1 MTEHTTSNTPR
12 SFTKRISIVSIF
24 ISLVLA
30 FTLSTTAQRIYSTI
44 AIEDTTSQH
53 LTPISPLMYGGF
65 IEYIDD
71 VVNGPHSLAAQELFN
86 RGFDMPD
93 NQGNG
98 LSQRWK
104 HWQLLD
110 DVTGVYSLKAGG
122 YNLLGNYFQQIVT
135 KSIGKFGIAQNV
147 QLPSKVRT
155 DCYVYCRS
163 DDYTGDLFAALVSL
177 DGKNIYSSVSLGKCS
192 NQWQKKTA
200 KFPLLNETFQ
210 VQLVFYID
218 TIGVIEIDEASLL
231 PEDHFFGVRREQL
244 NLYKSWRP
252 SVLRFFGGCFSDQPP
267 GKWEHSIGSIDQRP
281 SPNLDWVGVYQRI
294 DFGTDEYMAFCKE
307 IGAETQLTVGF
318 GNGSPDDAAAW
329 VEYCNGD
336 SLTKYGSLRAKNGH
350 PLPYNVKYWE
360 VGNEQ
365 YGDWEIGHTTAVKYA
380 ERYIDFYKAMKKKDS
395 SIVIM
400 INGDLWGFNWNDT
413 IIKIA
418 GNYIDL
424 FSLHS
429 GMGYELTP
437 EYSKDSVYKIL
448 MFNPFFFNYWMNG
461 IEKRLLESGL
471 PNKTKI
477 AVTEWIQLY
486 GAAAKQH
493 SEESA
498 SLQSGLWNAQI
509 FNVMLSHASS
519 IQLVNKT
526 VYVGIMQSGTVPSTG
541 ERVIYGDPSY
551 HIVKL
556 FRNHLRKNVVT
567 TKIESSQY
575 DYDLW
580 KNVPWLN
587 AVATYSQDTIVYSLV
602 NTHQTDSMEVALL
615 LPFDLYNQ
623 EITITQVYSDNY
635 TDANMPSYPDKIIP
649 VTWKKQFTGKMV
661 LPPHSF
667 SLVTLPTKKVS
678 VVEPKSE
685 ISEYHLEIVPNPSEK
700 QMRIVFD
707 IPNLSE
713 ISIEIFNSIGQIK
726 YTIPPAYYPKGQI
739 SIPIESTQFP
749 IGSYYCKAT
758 TKSGATTKQFVIA
771 R

>member
-1 MTEHTTSNTPR
+1 MTEHTTSNTPC
-12 SFTKRISIVSIF
+12 SFTKRILIIL
-24 ISLVLA
+24 IPTALVLA
-30 FTLSTTAQRIYSTI
+30 FNLSVSAQRIYSTI

-71 VVNGPHSLAAQELFN
+71 VVNGPHSLAAQELYN
-86 RGFDMPD
+86 RGFDMTD
-93 NQGNG
+93 NQGSG
-98 LSQRWK
+98 LSQQWK
-104 HWQLLD
+104 SWSESEN
-110 DVTGVYSLKAGG
+110 VKGIYSLKIGG
-122 YNLLGNYFQQIVT
+122 YNKFGNYYQQIENKT
-135 KSIGKFGIAQNV
+135 KGKFGIAQDV
-147 QLPSKVRT
+147 HLQSKVGT

-163 DDYTGDLFAALVSL
+163 DSFTGDIFAALVSL
-177 DGKNIYSSVSLGKCS
+177 DGKNMYSSVSLGKCS
-192 NQWQKKTA
+192 TQWQKKEAT
-200 KFPLLNETFQ
+200 FPILSATFQ

-218 TIGVIEIDEASLL
+218 TIGVIELDESSLL
-231 PEDHFFGVRREQL
+231 PEDNLFGVRREQFD
-244 NLYKSWRP
+244 LYNAWKP
-252 SVLRFFGGCFSDQPP
+252 TILRFFGGCFSDQPP
-267 GKWEHSIGSIDQRP
+267 GKWEHSIGAIDQRP

-294 DFGTDEYMAFCKE
+294 DFGTEEYMAFCKE

-318 GNGSPDDAAAW
+318 GNGTPDDAAAW

-350 PLPYNVKYWE
+350 PLPYHVKYWE

-365 YGDWEIGHTTAVKYA
+365 YGDWEIGHTTAAEYA

-395 SIVIM
+395 SIIIM

-424 FSLHS
+424 FSVHS

-437 EYSKDSVYKIL
+437 DYSKDSVYKIL
-448 MFNPFFFNYWMNG
+448 MFNPFFFNYWMNT
-461 IEKRLLESGL
+461 IEKKLLESGL
-471 PNKTKI
+471 PSKTKI
-477 AVTEWIQLY
+477 AITEWIQLY

-498 SLQSGLWNAQI
+498 SLQSGLWNAQS
-509 FNVMLSHASS
+509 FNVMLNHSSS

-526 VYVGIMQSGTVPSTG
+526 VFVGIMQSGVIPATG

-551 HIVKL
+551 HILKL
-556 FRNHLRKNVVT
+556 FRNQLRKNVIS

-575 DYDLW
+575 DYNVW

-587 AVATYSQDTIVYSLV
+587 AAATYSQDTIVYSLV
-602 NTHQTDSMEVALL
+602 NPHQTDSMEVALL
-615 LPFDLYNQ
+615 LPFDLNNQ
-623 EITITQVYSDNY
+623 EVTITQVYSDNY
-635 TDANMPSYPDKIIP
+635 TDANVPSYPDRIIP
-649 VTWKKQFTGKMV
+649 VTWKKPFTGKIV

-667 SLVTLPTKKVS
+667 SLVALPTKKATT
-678 VVEPKSE
+678 VEPIPE
-685 ISEYHLEIVPNPSEK
+685 ISEYHLDIIPNPSEK

-707 IPNLSE
+707 IPKLSE
-713 ISIEIFNSIGQIK
+713 ISVEIFNSIGEIK
-726 YTIPPAYYPKGQI
+726 HTIPSAFYPKGQT
-739 SIPIESTQFP
+739 SIPIEPTQFS

-758 TKSGATTKQFVIA
+758 TAAGVMTKQFVIA
-771 R
+771 H